1 MPQMGIS
8 VSEGTILEWRK
19 RPGDWIEADETIADV
34 TTDKVDVEIPAPA
47 GGRLESIRVEAGET
61 VAVGTVL
68 AEIDAAARPGE
79 AHPDED
85 HAPEAT
91 PQAAEEK
98 APEPSGEDRS
108 GFYSPVVRRI
118 ADKHNIDLGLV
129 EGTGVGGRVRK
140 RDVLAFIENGETA
153 EPVKEERP
161 LHIESPYRP
170 DE

>member
-1 MPQMGIS
+1 MSSSGTSAVVAVEMPKMGIS

-34 TTDKVDVEIPAPA
+34 TTDKVDVEIPSPA
-47 GGRLESIRVEAGET
+47 SGRLESIKVEVGET

-68 AEIDAAARPGE
+68 AEIDAGARPGE

-85 HAPEAT
+85 QAP
-91 PQAAEEK
+91 AAACPPAAEK

-118 ADKHNIDLGLV
+118 ADKHDIDLSQV

-140 RDVLAFIENGETA
+140 RD
-153 EPVKEERP
+153 
-161 LHIESPYRP
+161 
-170 DE
+170 